1 MKRLLPGLVVL
12 AMCVVPLHT
21 ASAHT
26 SPPGQQAPAP
36 PIRYMDLTA
45 RSDGWGAAQLAATK
59 ASKDKQVIVVSYL
72 DPQQTRALYDEA
84 ARFMAEWKQ
93 PRVVGVIRSP
103 AAPANMS
110 ATPNPLQFDVFFD
123 GSVIPPMEHPDPR
136 FTRLEQLD
144 AVLRGIH
151 RTYFAATPAQD
162 KGCFDI
168 EHEPDPATGGLR
180 IPRQRVCPTGKLPPP

>member
-1 MKRLLPGLVVL
+1 
-12 AMCVVPLHT
+12 MCGGPLQP
-21 ASAHT
+21 AQVQAAAE
-26 SPPGQQAPAP
+26 GQQATAP

-45 RSDGWGAAQLAATK
+45 RTDGWGAAQLTAAA
-59 ASKDKQVIVVSYL
+59 ASKDRNVVVVSYL

-84 ARFMAEWKQ
+84 VRFMADGKQ
-93 PRVVGVIRSP
+93 PRITGILRSP
-103 AAPANMS
+103 SAPAHMK
-110 ATPNPLQFDVFFD
+110 ATPNPLRFDVFFD

-136 FTRLEQLD
+136 FTRMEQLD